1 MVADRGKG
9 TVMAKTQIMPLIT
22 RAHLAWKRHQEGLLA
37 GRPITLKQLHLLQAL
52 AKREFLYPAD
62 IARLLMCDPPTARVV
77 VRNLEKRR
85 WVKGKADPDDA
96 RRTRVR
102 LTAAGRKKLTA
113 LSAALKKSRPRRF
126 NPTSC
131 LSPTEITRLERML
144 RKVCEHLEGLGK

>member
-1 MVADRGKG
+1 
-9 TVMAKTQIMPLIT
+9 MAKTQIMPLIT

-37 GRPITLKQLHLLQAL
+37 GQPITLKQLHLLQAL

-62 IARLLMCDPPTARVV
+62 IARFLMCDPPTARVV

-102 LTAAGRKKLTA
+102 LTVAGRKKLTA
-113 LSAALKKSRPRRF
+113 VTAALKKASSRGF
-126 NPTSC
+126 DPTGC
-131 LSPTEITRLERML
+131 LSANEVTRLERML
-144 RKVCEHLEGLGK
+144 RKLCEHLGQVGQG